1 MLENGSLLEIQ
12 IRAASIVAV
21 EELRKA
27 MVDLQQKDGKKSKV
41 TINAVLLDFWLW
53 NTAKD
58 RESEQA
64 TKVEC
69 HRTRSIWY

>member
-27 MVDLQQKDGKKSKV
+27 MVDLQQKEGKSSKV

-58 RESEQA
+58 RESA
-64 TKVEC
+64 HSNRVEC
-69 HRTRSIWY
+69 HRTRGIWY